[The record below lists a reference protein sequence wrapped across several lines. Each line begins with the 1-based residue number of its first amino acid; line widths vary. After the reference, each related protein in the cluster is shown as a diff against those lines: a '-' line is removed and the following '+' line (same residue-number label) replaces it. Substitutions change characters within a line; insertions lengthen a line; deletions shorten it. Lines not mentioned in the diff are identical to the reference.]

1 MLFIAAGFT
10 RRYIE
15 NASIVACGNEPLQ
28 LAFGEV
34 RSVLTEEQEQ
44 GSDPSSS
51 PTLLE
56 LLELHHPSRRGP
68 LCRL

>member
-34 RSVLTEEQEQ
+34 RSVLTALEKSQEAIENTNEEHILQYAL
-44 GSDPSSS
+44 SI
-51 PTLLE
+51 
-56 LLELHHPSRRGP
+56 R
-68 LCRL
+68 